1 MGSTLVKV
9 NTMEIKRTFG
19 SDNFAGGHTD
29 IIKSIM
35 EANKGHVTAYGND
48 DYTKRAIDKF
58 REHLGDV
65 DVYFV
70 FNGTAANV
78 IGLSAMTK
86 PFNSIICPE
95 TSHLN
100 LHEAG
105 APEKYAGCKLIAI
118 KSEDGK
124 ITSGQIKKYL
134 NAIGDQHSS
143 QPKVISIT
151 QATDYGTVY
160 TLQEMKELA
169 DFAHKNNMLL
179 HVDGARICNAAA
191 SLGVSLKE
199 ITAGID
205 ILSFGG
211 TKNGMLYGE
220 AVVLFNRALTENFN
234 FIRKQG
240 MQLASKMRFIS
251 CQFEA
256 MLSNNLWLKS
266 AQNANEMAKLLAKE
280 VEKLGIKITQKVE
293 ANMVFAILPKKIIKT
308 LQDKSFF
315 YVINEEIG
323 EVRLVTSFDT
333 KEEDIGNFVKEIK
346 NLI

>member
-19 SDNFAGGHTD
+19 SDNFAGGHPD

-105 APEKYAGCKLIAI
+105 APEKYAGC
-118 KSEDGK
+118 
-124 ITSGQIKKYL
+124 
-134 NAIGDQHSS
+134 
-143 QPKVISIT
+143 
-151 QATDYGTVY
+151 
-160 TLQEMKELA
+160 
-169 DFAHKNNMLL
+169 NNMLL

-333 KEEDIGNFVKEIK
+333 KEEDIWKFVKEVK